1 MSALTETREIIRHPG
16 TPAPQP
22 WTTARGTASTRRVTL
37 PKGAILMQ
45 AVADAMDAAGA
56 DSGVIEVDGLGIGP
70 YRFVGPGPSSDGLHA
85 AWYSPPRGGER
96 ATITHGTAIVGR
108 RDGAWWLHC
117 HAVWQDG
124 DTAWCGHLLPDEVTV
139 AEESTVT
146 LHMIT
151 GAVFDVSM
159 NEETRFPIFHP
170 TRGTPQGNAVLAK
183 LAPHKDITE
192 ALEEIA
198 AAAGFAKARVLGIGS
213 LIGAHFQQGAS
224 MASPISEVLILP
236 GATTG
241 TETHLPMHCVDP
253 DDAQFSGAL
262 LRGKG
267 PVCVT
272 FELMLIEV

>member
-1 MSALTETREIIRHPG
+1 MNVTLDSREIIRHPG

-22 WTTARGTASTRRVTL
+22 WTMARGTAKTLQVTL
-37 PKGAILMQ
+37 PKGAVLMQ
-45 AVADAMDAAGA
+45 AVAEAMDAAGA
-56 DSGVIEVDGLGIGP
+56 ESGVIEVGGLVIGP

-85 AWYSPPRGGER
+85 AWYSPPRGGDR
-96 ATITHGTAIVGR
+96 ARITDGTAIVGR

-124 DTAWCGHLLPDEVTV
+124 DTAWCGHLLPDEVTL
-139 AEESTVT
+139 AEEATVT

-170 TRGTPQGNAVLAK
+170 TRGRDTGNAVLAK

-192 ALEEIA
+192 AVEEIA
-198 AAAGFAKARVLGIGS
+198 AAAGFARARVLGIGS
-213 LIGAHFQQGAS
+213 LIGAVFHQGTP

-241 TETHLPMHCVDP
+241 AETHLPMHCVDP
-253 DDAQFSGAL
+253 DDAQFRGAMV
-262 LRGKG
+262 RGKG
-267 PVCVT
+267 PACVT
-272 FELMLIEV
+272 FELMLFEI